1 MARGEVDSDV
11 VAVADSFLTSEFYTF
26 LSIAM
31 FRLFGA
37 DRCTS
42 VLVPYA

>member
-1 MARGEVDSDV
+1 VARGEVDSDV